1 MLLARSRAPQGTGGT
16 QISCWVWG
24 DRCRRGGRL
33 CAACGRPPPVPA
45 SATGGRSPIDIGG
58 VFLLSLC

>member
-33 CAACGRPPPVPA
+33 CAACGRPRPCRRVRPEGVR
-45 SATGGRSPIDIGG
+45 RSILA
-58 VFLLSLC
+58 VFFLS